1 MDILTLT
8 NHLSREAR
16 TRITISLISGWITT
30 IAVIYLYKSN
40 ENPLLTIIAA
50 AAGWLFFQSL
60 IPFDFPSHLGHSF
73 LGTSKQLQHVFFIPP
88 SKITTPPTP
97 TTLKTPAP
105 LRLPPPDDQPI
116 LYTYH
121 LKTTPPT
128 GPPACA

>member
-88 SKITTPPTP
+88 SKITTPAY
-97 TTLKTPAP
+97 LFMNSSSN
-105 LRLPPPDDQPI
+105 I
-116 LYTYH
+116 LAF
-121 LKTTPPT
+121 LNNSINSLLS
-128 GPPACA
+128 